1 MKKNLDSKSIT
12 YKLKDNDEIDLRFF
26 KNFFLRNR
34 KLIGSFSF
42 IFLVLASFYSFTI
55 KKTWEGKFQIVLN
68 EANQSRNSL
77 MNPELSNLFA
87 SQNTT
92 KNLSTEVGIL
102 ESPSLLMPIF
112 DFVVSSKEKNGLR
125 FEEWEKNLDINLKK
139 GTSILNIEYL
149 DEDKDLIIPVLEKIS
164 FAYQEYS
171 ANKKKRNIFLTKK
184 YLNSQIDIFQ
194 EKSNNSLKEAQKYG
208 IEQDLLLDQQN
219 KDKDYFS
226 DNLNN
231 ANNISIESIRVNA
244 ANKIR
249 RIDLQISKIKEIGD
263 DYEKLQYIG
272 STIPAL
278 VEEGLP
284 GRLGEIEK
292 QLVRTRVLFKDNDIN
307 VKTLIKERDLLIKLL
322 SKRAIGFLQVERL
335 EAEAMMQAAMRPKG
349 VIQKYK
355 ELIRAVERDEATL
368 INLERELRA
377 TELEEARFEDPWKLI
392 TQPTLNPYAVKPIK
406 KFIALQGLIFGLII
420 GSLLAFYK
428 EKRSGML
435 FDDFALEN
443 LLGTKILS
451 KINIFSDENISEDKK
466 VIQDLLS
473 VNRDKNIRFI
483 KTETISQ
490 SMISAFSKEIVGNN
504 KNIFFDKD
512 LVNLDD
518 NEICILLTSSSSLT
532 YKEIENLRK
541 RVNILGIRIYGI
553 FYII

>member
-1 MKKNLDSKSIT
+1 MKKNQDSKSIT

-112 DFVVSSKEKNGLR
+112 DFVISSKEKNGLR

-219 KDKDYFS
+219 KDKDYW
-226 DNLNN
+226 
-231 ANNISIESIRVNA
+231 
-244 ANKIR
+244 
-249 RIDLQISKIKEIGD
+249 
-263 DYEKLQYIG
+263 
-272 STIPAL
+272 
-278 VEEGLP
+278 
-284 GRLGEIEK
+284 
-292 QLVRTRVLFKDNDIN
+292 
-307 VKTLIKERDLLIKLL
+307 
-322 SKRAIGFLQVERL
+322 
-335 EAEAMMQAAMRPKG
+335 
-349 VIQKYK
+349 VI
-355 ELIRAVERDEATL
+355 I
-368 INLERELRA
+368 
-377 TELEEARFEDPWKLI
+377 
-392 TQPTLNPYAVKPIK
+392 
-406 KFIALQGLIFGLII
+406 
-420 GSLLAFYK
+420 
-428 EKRSGML
+428 
-435 FDDFALEN
+435 
-443 LLGTKILS
+443 
-451 KINIFSDENISEDKK
+451 
-466 VIQDLLS
+466 
-473 VNRDKNIRFI
+473 
-483 KTETISQ
+483 
-490 SMISAFSKEIVGNN
+490 
-504 KNIFFDKD
+504 
-512 LVNLDD
+512 
-518 NEICILLTSSSSLT
+518 
-532 YKEIENLRK
+532 
-541 RVNILGIRIYGI
+541 
-553 FYII
+553 

>member
-1 MKKNLDSKSIT
+1 MKKNQDSKSIT

-92 KNLSTEVGIL
+92 KYLSTEVGIL